1 MVAHPITGPETL
13 PLLNRLEARRGEVV
27 LCGICQWRLR
37 VANKMV
43 NLQRRFGEG

>member
-27 LCGICQWRLR
+27 LCGKYQRRLES
-37 VANKMV
+37 NEGV
-43 NLQRRFGEG
+43 NLQRRFGGG